1 MRTGSSPFRERCLPE
16 RQQGAAWGCGGQHH
30 RACAAIAIMEGE
42 RPMPAWQK
50 QALREGRRRLPTM
63 AGNGVRLRQ
72 ACIHTTP
79 LELSAARPA

>member
-1 MRTGSSPFRERCLPE
+1 MRTGSSPFREYCLHE
-16 RQQGAAWGCGGQHH
+16 HQRGAAWGCGGLRHG
-30 RACAAIAIMEGE
+30 ACAAITIMEGE

-50 QALREGRRRLPTM
+50 QALREGRHHLPTM

-79 LELSAARPA
+79 IELSAARPA